1 MTENK
6 VLFIADKVSDD
17 ALRVLQ
23 DVPIEVDYRPG
34 LPLEQKLAAARKATA
49 LIVRSETKVDK
60 SFLSSVDKLELIVR
74 AGVGVDNIDVECATR
89 KGIVVQNVPD
99 GNVRSAAE
107 QTIALLLGLA
117 RNLPQASASMKQGKW
132 ERKEF
137 VGVEVQGKTLG
148 VVGLGKI
155 GRHVVHMA
163 NGLGMKILA
172 FDPYVAPR
180 VAEEMNLE
188 LVGDLAL
195 LVEKVDFLTVH
206 VPATAGTKGLIGEEI
221 LRRAKPGIR
230 IINCA
235 RGGIVDEGALLHAL
249 EDKRVAGAALDVFVE
264 EPPGL
269 TPLVAHPRVIVTP
282 HLGASTREAQ
292 ENVAISAA
300 HQAIDYLLHRKLHSP
315 VNVIMLDPELREG
328 MDPYREL
335 ALKLGRLQAQLL
347 EGNPVRIVLKYY
359 GDLFA
364 GNAQSYISNSVL
376 EGFLSK
382 SAAQPVNVV
391 NSRALA
397 KDQGLA
403 VEERSEGKSRYF
415 VNMLKVELTDAVGS
429 REVGGAIRGRSGLR
443 LVSLNNYHFDA
454 VLEGNMII
462 IANRDR
468 PGMIGVLGTI
478 LGSHKVN
485 ISYMSVGR
493 DQTGGTAISVV
504 NVDQTIP
511 REALEDLR
519 AQEGILWVKS
529 ATVD

>member
-1 MTENK
+1 
-6 VLFIADKVSDD
+6 
-17 ALRVLQ
+17 
-23 DVPIEVDYRPG
+23 
-34 LPLEQKLAAARKATA
+34 
-49 LIVRSETKVDK
+49 
-60 SFLSSVDKLELIVR
+60 
-74 AGVGVDNIDVECATR
+74 
-89 KGIVVQNVPD
+89 
-99 GNVRSAAE
+99 
-107 QTIALLLGLA
+107 
-117 RNLPQASASMKQGKW
+117 
-132 ERKEF
+132 
-137 VGVEVQGKTLG
+137 
-148 VVGLGKI
+148 
-155 GRHVVHMA
+155 
-163 NGLGMKILA
+163 
-172 FDPYVAPR
+172 
-180 VAEEMNLE
+180 
-188 LVGDLAL
+188 
-195 LVEKVDFLTVH
+195 
-206 VPATAGTKGLIGEEI
+206 
-221 LRRAKPGIR
+221 
-230 IINCA
+230 
-235 RGGIVDEGALLHAL
+235 
-249 EDKRVAGAALDVFVE
+249 
-264 EPPGL
+264 
-269 TPLVAHPRVIVTP
+269 
-282 HLGASTREAQ
+282 
-292 ENVAISAA
+292 
-300 HQAIDYLLHRKLHSP
+300 
-315 VNVIMLDPELREG
+315 
-328 MDPYREL
+328 
-335 ALKLGRLQAQLL
+335 
-347 EGNPVRIVLKYY
+347 
-359 GDLFA
+359 LFA